1 MPPKGI
7 LLDERAKEL
16 LIMVLMIML
25 LSHLNLLSHVFPT
38 ADTGGRVVLVVPRL
52 PLVYICF
59 FTSAYLESKFTKCS
73 WNGCVNTQS
82 LGGLKFHPIFFLNRR
97 SAGCY
102 SGHFPHSHLFVY
114 RKSFHIATKIEKENK
129 E

>member
-25 LSHLNLLSHVFPT
+25 LSHFSTNLLSHVFPT

-52 PLVYICF
+52 PLVYISF
-59 FTSAYLESKFTKCS
+59 FTS
-73 WNGCVNTQS
+73 
-82 LGGLKFHPIFFLNRR
+82 
-97 SAGCY
+97 
-102 SGHFPHSHLFVY
+102 
-114 RKSFHIATKIEKENK
+114 
-129 E
+129 

>member
-59 FTSAYLESKFTKCS
+59 FTS
-73 WNGCVNTQS
+73 
-82 LGGLKFHPIFFLNRR
+82 
-97 SAGCY
+97 
-102 SGHFPHSHLFVY
+102 
-114 RKSFHIATKIEKENK
+114 
-129 E
+129 